1 MQIVP
6 SSPDPSRPSRF
17 LLRTGLDSRGN
28 PRYWDAGRTP
38 HLLVTGDD
46 DACGRTLGRVMLEAA
61 SSGWKLVTVDGG
73 TDPVDHVLDELMR
86 SFRFRQEALAK
97 SEDRYGYRTVFRPV
111 VVLVD
116 RFEHLIDAATRNGVH
131 RSASSVDGEDDESLY
146 EKLYR
151 LIHAGGSLNLHLL
164 AQVHPADAKSEDL
177 LDDSRLFQLLNVDE
191 PDDAGRLES
200 EREHPSCR
208 HDGEPGLPLF
218 PPVAGDDDPLIP
230 NLFDHPTLGDLS
242 DDAPNTDSTVSDE
255 EAERFDQILEQED
268 EDDKQHQLRVGIDPQ
283 HRTVYWDAS
292 IDPHLI
298 LRGDYEQSTLSTI
311 GLDAQAKGWML
322 TQFNVTPTG
331 SPDEDEQ
338 RLHSVEQSLD
348 FIHRHYDDATPL
360 PLLVIVEGLPELRNQ
375 TLNTRNSLPRIRLSA
390 KRIISL
396 LRQLIEESEND
407 VHLLFASHCEND
419 PRSFANLTITSAD
432 GTGEYTSPTV
442 GYHTTVATF

>member
-6 SSPDPSRPSRF
+6 ASPDPSRPSRF

-28 PRYWDAGRTP
+28 PKYWDAGCTP

-46 DACGRTLGRVMLEAA
+46 DACGRTLGRVMLGAA
-61 SSGWKLVTVDGG
+61 ASGWKLVTVDGG

-116 RFEHLIDAATRNGVH
+116 RFEHLIDMATRRGVGQP
-131 RSASSVDGEDDESLY
+131 VDGSVEDESLY

-151 LIHAGGSLNLHLL
+151 LIHAGGSLNLHIL
-164 AQVHPADAKSEDL
+164 AQVHPADIASEDL

-191 PDDAGRLES
+191 PDDTGRLES

-208 HDGEPGLPLF
+208 HDDEPGLPLF
-218 PPVAGDDDPLIP
+218 PPVTDDDDPIIP
-230 NLFDHPTLGDLS
+230 NLFDHPTLNDLTA
-242 DDAPNTDSTVSDE
+242 DTPKTDGTVTDE
-255 EAERFDQILEQED
+255 ESERFDQFLKQED
-268 EDDKQHQLRVGIDPQ
+268 EDDRRHQLRVGIDSQ
-283 HRTVYWDAS
+283 NRMVYWDAS

-298 LRGDYEQSTLSTI
+298 LRGDYEQSSLNTI

-322 TQFNVTPTG
+322 TQFNVSPTG

-338 RLHSVEQSLD
+338 RLHTVEQSLD
-348 FIHRHYDDATPL
+348 FIRRHYDDATPL
-360 PLLVIVEGLPELRNQ
+360 PLLVIIEGLPELRNQ
-375 TLNTRNSLPRIRLSA
+375 TMNTRNSLPHIRLSA

-396 LRQLIEESEND
+396 LRQLIEEPEND

-419 PRSFANLTITSAD
+419 PRSFANLTITGAD
-432 GTGEYTSPTV
+432 GTGEYMSPTV
-442 GYHTTVATF
+442 GYRTPVATF